1 MKCLRPENLQADRR
15 LTRNQK
21 RSERAGKHLGALSL
35 VGAVLLAGCAHQADL
50 TSAQLPL
57 QRVVI
62 YRNGVA
68 YFERGGKVEADRVTF
83 KMRPKMIGDFLATLA
98 IMQRGGSAVT
108 SASFPVEIEKDK
120 PKDPEVEQF
129 QRALDK
135 ADHRPEKDDDLREVV
150 LRLDEGK
157 HDLRVGYVAET
168 PLWKPSYRLVLNEA
182 GKAQLQVWGI
192 VQNLSG
198 EDWENVELALV
209 AGAPIAFE
217 STLGTPVTPT
227 RPIVSDAGEVISAVP
242 TSMTTY
248 KEEAPMA
255 PPAPPAAMPG
265 AAPEA
270 ESAEMDQASAEDAKG
285 SAGVASSAPAAQ
297 KSRMAGGG
305 RGVAMAKKAAA
316 PTPIM
321 APSAPRNLNALASV
335 AAQTGA
341 TRYEVGTRVTIPNES
356 ATMVMLLNEDVPGE
370 AVFLFAPDGGV
381 PDSSVHPFRVVR
393 FVNSGKGLLEG
404 GPIAVFEKGAFLGQ
418 GVMESLSPQSKATV
432 PFALQRSLTVNQ
444 NTNWSQEGARVS
456 KIEAGR
462 LYIERDQVRLT
473 NYEIKNGSE
482 EAAKLLLRHAR
493 DAGWRLNNPPKGTED
508 RTTDGH
514 ALIPVTAKP
523 HATSK
528 LTVDERLASEQEL
541 NWLDPLAD
549 IAIKAYFDSSKADPK
564 AVAQLR
570 QAWQVRADLTHA
582 VDRQQQ
588 LTTTQG
594 ELEKAAR
601 ETRLSLE
608 AIEKNKQAG
617 DLRATLTARLR
628 EQTASLDRTTKD
640 LIEVKLKMNELEVR
654 LRDALRDVSLRL
666 PADGR

>member
-1 MKCLRPENLQADRR
+1 MKCFRPENLQADRR
-15 LTRNQK
+15 SPRTRK
-21 RSERAGKHLGALSL
+21 GPVRAGCHLGALSL

-150 LRLDEGK
+150 LRLEEGK

-168 PLWKPSYRLVLNEA
+168 PLWKPSYRLVLNGA

-192 VQNLSG
+192 VQNHSG
-198 EDWENVELALV
+198 EDWVNVELALV

-255 PPAPPAAMPG
+255 PPSPAMAG
-265 AAPEA
+265 AAPDA
-270 ESAEMDQASAEDAKG
+270 ERAEMDEASAEDAKG
-285 SAGVASSAPAAQ
+285 YGAAASSAPAAPQ
-297 KSRMAGGG
+297 KSRVASA
-305 RGVAMAKKAAA
+305 RGVAMGKKAAA
-316 PTPIM
+316 PTPLM

-356 ATMVMLLNEDVPGE
+356 ATMVMLLNEAVPGE

-418 GVMESLSPQSKATV
+418 GVMESLSPESKATV
-432 PFALQRSLTVNQ
+432 PFAIQRSLTVNQ

-473 NYEIKNGSE
+473 NYEIKNGSQ

-514 ALIPVTAKP
+514 ALIPVNAKP

-549 IAIKAYFDSSKADPK
+549 IAIKAYFESPKADPK

-570 QAWQVRADLTHA
+570 QAWQVRSDLTRA

-608 AIEKNKQAG
+608 AIEKNNQAG

-628 EQTASLDRTTKD
+628 EQTAGLDRTTKD
-640 LIEVKLKMNELEVR
+640 LIEVKLKLNELEVR

-666 PADGR
+666 PAAGR

>member
-1 MKCLRPENLQADRR
+1 MKCFRPENLQADRR
-15 LTRNQK
+15 SPRNRK
-21 RSERAGKHLGALSL
+21 GPVRAGRHLGALSL

-150 LRLDEGK
+150 LRLDEGE

-168 PLWKPSYRLVLNEA
+168 PLWKPSYRLVLNGA

-192 VQNLSG
+192 VQNHSG
-198 EDWENVELALV
+198 EDWVNVELALV

-255 PPAPPAAMPG
+255 PPAPVMAG

-270 ESAEMDQASAEDAKG
+270 ESAQMDEASAEDAKG
-285 SAGVASSAPAAQ
+285 SDGIGTPAPASRKSGVAWGTRNSAVP
-297 KSRMAGGG
+297 
-305 RGVAMAKKAAA
+305 KKAAS
-316 PTPIM
+316 PTPLM

-432 PFALQRSLTVNQ
+432 PFAIQRSLTVNQ
-444 NTNWSQEGARVS
+444 NTSWSQEGARVS

-473 NYEIKNGSE
+473 NYEIKNGSQ

-514 ALIPVTAKP
+514 ALVPVTAKP

-549 IAIKAYFDSSKADPK
+549 IAIKAYFESPKADPK
-564 AVAQLR
+564 AAAQLR
-570 QAWQVRADLTHA
+570 QAWQVRSDLTRA

-628 EQTASLDRTTKD
+628 EQTAGLDRTTKD
-640 LIEVKLKMNELEVR
+640 LIEVKLKLNELEVR

-666 PADGR
+666 PPAGR